1 MSFDDLLCV
10 SEWIPFHFEPV
21 ADLDVTQATGHLRTS
36 QRILETLLA
45 LAENANSSERD
56 TVSPGVATELARLEA
71 RCDLLLELVNRVLGH
86 FEQVPPVGEVTL
98 CAAGARWPTDSA
110 QPGQTGLLTLHL
122 PIGPQLP
129 VTLPVT
135 VEKIEDG
142 QALGRFIASDST
154 FEDVFGRM
162 VFRRHRKAIAESRL
176 PK

>member
-1 MSFDDLLCV
+1 MSFDDQLCV
-10 SEWIPFHFEPV
+10 SEWLPFHFEPV
-21 ADLDVTQATGHLRTS
+21 ADLDASQATGHLRTS

-56 TVSPGVATELARLEA
+56 SVSPGVANELARLEA
-71 RCDLLLELVNRVLGH
+71 RCDLLLELVNRVLGY
-86 FEQVPPVGEVTL
+86 FEKMPPVGEVVL
-98 CAAGARWPTDSA
+98 CAAGARWAAGSA
-110 QPGQTGLLTLHL
+110 EVGQSGLLTLHL

-135 VEKIEDG
+135 IEEIEDG
-142 QALGRFIASDST
+142 QAIGRFMESDSA
-154 FEDVFGRM
+154 FEDVFARM